1 MYLLYW
7 YVYGLWLRRYILL
20 TLLYSIVE
28 REDTRIVELIV
39 GTTRIQNMSTI
50 LSLIKKQKIKKV
62 KLFLNLYRG

>member
-39 GTTRIQNMSTI
+39 GKTRIQNMSTI
-50 LSLIKKQKIKKV
+50 LSLIKTENKK
-62 KLFLNLYRG
+62 G

>member
-50 LSLIKKQKIKKV
+50 LSLIKTENKK
-62 KLFLNLYRG
+62 G

>member
-39 GTTRIQNMSTI
+39 GKTRIQNMSTI